1 MHGSGEKLEGP
12 AMEALVR
19 SWRERLWSFGEGE
32 RVREK
37 RETVRERSAMRDERG
52 GWKKKKKKKK
62 VRVGSN
68 PT

>member
-1 MHGSGEKLEGP
+1 MHGSSEKLEGP

-37 RETVRERSAMRDERG
+37 RETVRGRDEKG
-52 GWKKKKKKKK
+52 G
-62 VRVGSN
+62 
-68 PT
+68 